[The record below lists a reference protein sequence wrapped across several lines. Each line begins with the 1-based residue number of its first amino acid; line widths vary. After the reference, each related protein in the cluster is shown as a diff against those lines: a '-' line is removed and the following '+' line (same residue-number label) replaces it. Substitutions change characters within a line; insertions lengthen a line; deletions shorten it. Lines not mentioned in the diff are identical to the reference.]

1 MRNIDLV
8 DVEVAIHDLAGI
20 AVLVESVG
28 HKIATIGTSKSDTT
42 AFSQIAELILQK
54 REILE
59 EFFNDYMEAEK
70 ECKRIEEAEKELEK
84 LNQLDPIKEDN
95 KPFDLNEYDELIKKA
110 PPKPDDEVSGDEP
123 A

>member
-54 REILE
+54 RETLE
-59 EFFNDYMEAEK
+59 KFFNSYKHIEKAE
-70 ECKRIEEAEKELEK
+70 EY
-84 LNQLDPIKEDN
+84 N
-95 KPFDLNEYDELIKKA
+95 NE
-110 PPKPDDEVSGDEP
+110 
-123 A
+123 